1 MARNEVKAVHR
12 HDSGSF
18 ASGRGRL
25 MGFMVNHE
33 TGATGQAIIYDNAS
47 AASGVI
53 VLEIDESSKGFFGM
67 EIPGDGIFFENGLYG
82 TLPNGVTLT
91 LFVQR

>member
-1 MARNEVKAVHR
+1 MAGNEVKAVHR

-25 MGFMVNHE
+25 MGFMINHD
-33 TGATGQAIIYDNAS
+33 TGATGQAIVYDNAS
-47 AASGVI
+47 AASGTI
-53 VLEIDESSKGFFGM
+53 IIEIDESDRGFFGM
-67 EIPGDGIFFENGLYG
+67 EIPGDGILFENGLHG
-82 TLPNGVTLT
+82 TLPIGVSLT